1 MAKSVKAA
9 PKAARRKVGK
19 SVSKRSA
26 KKAVAKTAK
35 KATKAPVK
43 KTLAKKTVKA
53 AAKKTVKAAPKKA
66 ARKPVKRSAPAASKI
81 AGKTFL
87 IIYHAPI
94 DAMTQTANMSP
105 EQQAEGMALWQ
116 AWAERIGS
124 KLLDMGAPLVN
135 GKRLAV
141 QSEPAP
147 STRDVAGYS
156 LLSADDWDEV
166 ISLLEGNPHIS
177 GWHPEATIEI
187 HETVA
192 LPGM

>member
-35 KATKAPVK
+35 KATKVPVK
-43 KTLAKKTVKA
+43 KA
-53 AAKKTVKAAPKKA
+53 AAKKTAKATPKKA
-66 ARKPVKRSAPAASKI
+66 VKKAVQRSSPATAKTV
-81 AGKTFL
+81 GKTFL

-94 DAMTQTANMSP
+94 DATAQTANMSP
-105 EQQAEGMALWQ
+105 EQQAAGMALWQ
-116 AWAERIGS
+116 AWAERVGS
-124 KLLDMGAPLVN
+124 KLLDMGAPLIN
-135 GKRLAV
+135 GKRLAA
-141 QSEPAP
+141 QAEPTP

-156 LLSADDWDEV
+156 LLSADNWDD
-166 ISLLEGNPHIS
+166 IMSLLEGHPHIS

-187 HETVA
+187 HETMVI
-192 LPGM
+192 PGM